1 MNTAVRYVLLAGLL
15 LLALTPLAGYWL
27 ASAQAD
33 PPLTP
38 ACKWIWVGPVTGWVM
53 EEDNCNGN
61 CCDPPSYQGTVSG
74 QEAFTPCRACD
85 L

>member
-1 MNTAVRYVLLAGLL
+1 MNTAVRYVLLFGLL
-15 LLALTPLAGYWL
+15 LLALTPLA
-27 ASAQAD
+27 
-33 PPLTP
+33 P